1 MIQKLRVPLGFVVAG
16 LVLYL
21 AEPSAISIMV
31 GAPVA
36 IVGGIF
42 RALAAGVIKKDSALA
57 TSGVYSL
64 TRNPLYFGSSLLA
77 TGFAIMSAN
86 EIAAALLLVPF
97 GLIYP
102 TVMLRE
108 EAHLARL
115 FPEEFRS
122 IQIQGSTLLPTPD
135 ASVKRILLASSIP
148 FEPRIQHRLGVCG
161 RAFDSCRKMLDRV
174 RSDQDS
180 EQFSS
185 DRSFAAVHR
194 LVQWILTSF
203 RLPAA
208 EFIGRFVS
216 SNDFQG
222 MDATLRWHARST
234 LSMCF
239 SNSEGVSAM
248 AMKDSRVTD
257 QT

>member
-1 MIQKLRVPLGFVVAG
+1 MIQKLRVPLGFIVAG

-36 IVGGIF
+36 IIGGVF

-122 IQIQGSTLLPTPD
+122 YKSKVPRFFPRLSLRLSGSFSRTQYLSNREYNTALGLCTRIEPTLSD
-135 ASVKRILLASSIP
+135 
-148 FEPRIQHRLGVCG
+148 
-161 RAFDSCRKMLDRV
+161 AFDCL
-174 RSDQDS
+174 
-180 EQFSS
+180 
-185 DRSFAAVHR
+185 
-194 LVQWILTSF
+194 L
-203 RLPAA
+203 
-208 EFIGRFVS
+208 
-216 SNDFQG
+216 
-222 MDATLRWHARST
+222 
-234 LSMCF
+234 
-239 SNSEGVSAM
+239 
-248 AMKDSRVTD
+248 
-257 QT
+257 